1 MPRTDSPTPPSKKT
15 HLILSFSFLFIVLC
29 SALGLDYIHW
39 KRGNKSYLFYLLGTP
54 PIHETIESLDQLILN
69 SLSSLDIQADFSN
82 SKKDE
87 KGRIQIPISMAHSE
101 YIIAAFLL
109 EAELQKA
116 QILIKINQTTEN
128 NVDFFLWEL
137 QGGKEEQKA
146 SLLFMCPKEI
156 VASPEESD
164 RVQPK
169 NKVALIVDDMGYSL
183 KTLRDIEDLGLS
195 LTIAIL
201 PYSPWAKE
209 TAQIAHQNN
218 MEVILHLPLESL
230 YDFDSNSSTE
240 GLIHSRMQEKDVLE
254 TLEANLTQV
263 PFIRGVNNHMGS
275 KITAERDMMSLILAR
290 LKEDNLYFID
300 SVTSGSS
307 IAYKLAREMSIL
319 SAYRH
324 VFLDS
329 ETEEGYIRKQLIQL
343 LSLAQRQGMAV
354 GICHPYDS
362 TLKVLSDNL
371 ELFEEY
377 NCETVFA
384 SQIVK

>member
-1 MPRTDSPTPPSKKT
+1 MPRTDSPTPSSKKT

-39 KRGNKSYLFYLLGTP
+39 KKGNKSYFFYLLERP
-54 PIHETIESLDQLILN
+54 SIHETIESLDQLILN
-69 SLSSLDIQADFSN
+69 SLSTLGIQADLS
-82 SKKDE
+82 SRKKDE

-101 YIIAAFLL
+101 YRAAASFL

-116 QILIKINQTTEN
+116 QILSEIKPTTEN
-128 NVDFFLWEL
+128 NFDFFLWEL
-137 QGGKEEQKA
+137 QGRKEEQKA

-156 VASPEESD
+156 VESPKEPD
-164 RVQPK
+164 PVQPK

-183 KTLRDIEDLGLS
+183 KDLKDLGALGLN

-209 TAQIAHQNN
+209 TAHIAQQNN

-230 YDFDSNSSTE
+230 NDHDANSLTE
-240 GLIHSRMQEKDVLE
+240 GLIHSRMSEKDVLE
-254 TLEANLTQV
+254 ILEANLLQV

-275 KITAERDMMSLILAR
+275 KITADRDMMSLILAR

-307 IAYKLAREMSIL
+307 IAYTLAREMFIL

-324 VFLDS
+324 IFLDS
-329 ETEEGYIRKQLIQL
+329 ETEEGYIRNQLVQL

-371 ELFEEY
+371 DLFEKY
-377 NCETVFA
+377 NCEVVFA

>member
-1 MPRTDSPTPPSKKT
+1 MPRTDSPTPPSKKI
-15 HLILSFSFLFIVLC
+15 HLILSLSFLFIVLC

-39 KRGNKSYLFYLLGTP
+39 KRGNKSYLFCLLGTTP
-54 PIHETIESLDQLILN
+54 TQEQIVDLNRLILN
-69 SLSSLDIQADFSN
+69 SLTSLGIQADLSN

-87 KGRIQIPISMAHSE
+87 KGRIQISISMVHTE
-101 YIIAAFLL
+101 YKNAAFLL

-128 NVDFFLWEL
+128 NTTFFLWEL
-137 QGGKEEQKA
+137 EGEEEQKA
-146 SLLFMCPKEI
+146 SLLFMCPIEI
-156 VASPEESD
+156 VASPEESNII
-164 RVQPK
+164 QPK
-169 NKVALIVDDMGYSL
+169 NKVALIIDDMGYSL

-209 TAQIAHQNN
+209 TAQTAQQNN

-230 YDFDSNSSTE
+230 NDFDSNTSTE
-240 GLIHSRMQEKDVLE
+240 GLIHSRMSEKDVLE

-307 IAYKLAREMSIL
+307 IAFKLAREMSIS

-329 ETEEGYIRKQLIQL
+329 ETEEEYIRKQLIQL
-343 LSLAQRQGMAV
+343 LRLAQKRGMAV
-354 GICHPYDS
+354 GICHPYAS

>member
-15 HLILSFSFLFIVLC
+15 HLILSLSFLFIVLC
-29 SALGLDYIHW
+29 SAIGLDYIHW
-39 KRGNKSYLFYLLGTP
+39 KRGNKSYLFYLLKAP
-54 PIHETIESLDQLILN
+54 PIQEDIEAMDQLILN
-69 SLSSLDIQADFSN
+69 SLTSLGIQADLSN

-87 KGRIQIPISMAHSE
+87 RGRIQIPISIAHTE
-101 YIIAAFLL
+101 YKNVAFLL

-116 QILIKINQTTEN
+116 QILTKINQTTEN
-128 NVDFFLWEL
+128 NFDFFLWEL
-137 QGGKEEQKA
+137 QGGEEEQRA
-146 SLLFMCPKEI
+146 SLLFMCPIEN
-156 VASPEESD
+156 VASLEEPTPI
-164 RVQPK
+164 QPK
-169 NKVALIVDDMGYSL
+169 NKVALIIDDMGYSL
-183 KTLRDIEDLGLS
+183 KTLRDLEALGLS

-209 TAQIAHQNN
+209 TAQIAQQNN

-230 YDFDSNSSTE
+230 NDLNSNSLTE
-240 GLIHSRMQEKDVLE
+240 GLIHSQMSEKDVLE
-254 TLEANLTQV
+254 ILEANLTQV

-275 KITAERDMMSLILAR
+275 KITAEREMMSLILAR

-307 IAYKLAREMSIL
+307 IAFKLAREMSIS

-329 ETEEGYIRKQLIQL
+329 ETEEGYIREQLIQL
-343 LSLAQRQGMAV
+343 LLQAQRRGMAV
-354 GICHPYDS
+354 GICHPYAS

-371 ELFEEY
+371 DLFEEY

>member
-1 MPRTDSPTPPSKKT
+1 MPRTDSTTPPSKKT
-15 HLILSFSFLFIVLC
+15 YLILSISFLFIVLC

-39 KRGNKSYLFYLLGTP
+39 KRGNKSYLFNLLGTP
-54 PIHETIESLDQLILN
+54 PIHETIKSLDQLILN
-69 SLSSLDIQADFSN
+69 SLSSLDIQADLSN

-101 YIIAAFLL
+101 YRTAAFLL
-109 EAELQKA
+109 EAEFEKA

-128 NVDFFLWEL
+128 NFDFFLWEL
-137 QGGKEEQKA
+137 QRGKEEQKA
-146 SLLFMCPKEI
+146 SLLFMCPIEI
-156 VASPEESD
+156 AASPKEPD
-164 RVQPK
+164 LVQPK

-209 TAQIAHQNN
+209 TARVAQQNN
-218 MEVILHLPLESL
+218 LEVILHLPLESL
-230 YDFDSNSSTE
+230 YDFDSNSTTE
-240 GLIHSRMQEKDVLE
+240 GLIHSRMAKKDVLE
-254 TLEANLTQV
+254 TLEENLTQV
-263 PFIRGVNNHMGS
+263 PFIQGVNNHMGS
-275 KITAERDMMSLILAR
+275 KITADRDIMSLILTR

-329 ETEEGYIRKQLIQL
+329 ETEEEYIRKQLIQL

-377 NCETVFA
+377 NCEAVFA

>member
-1 MPRTDSPTPPSKKT
+1 MPRTDSPTLPSKKT
-15 HLILSFSFLFIVLC
+15 ILIPSLSFLFIVLC
-29 SALGLDYIHW
+29 SVIGLDYIQW
-39 KRGNKSYLFYLLGTP
+39 KKGNKSYLFYLFETP
-54 PIHETIESLDQLILN
+54 PIQKDFEALDQLILN
-69 SLSSLDIQADFSN
+69 SLTSLGIQVDLSN

-87 KGRIQIPISMAHSE
+87 WGRIQIPISMTHTE
-101 YIIAAFLL
+101 YKNVAFLL
-109 EAELQKA
+109 EAELQKV
-116 QILIKINQTTEN
+116 QILIKINQTIEN
-128 NVDFFLWEL
+128 NKKNFLWEL
-137 QGGKEEQKA
+137 QGGEEEQRA
-146 SLLFMCPKEI
+146 SLLFMCPIEI
-156 VASPEESD
+156 VADLEESN

-183 KTLRDIEDLGLS
+183 KTLRDLEALGLS

-209 TAQIAHQNN
+209 TAQMAQQYN

-230 YDFDSNSSTE
+230 NDINSNAATE
-240 GLIHSRMQEKDVLE
+240 GLIHSRMSEKDVLE
-254 TLEANLTQV
+254 ILEANLNQV

-275 KITAERDMMSLILAR
+275 KITAEREMMSLILAR

-307 IAYKLAREMSIL
+307 IAFKLAREMSIL

-343 LSLAQRQGMAV
+343 LRQAQRRGMAV

-362 TLKVLSDNL
+362 TLKVLSDNMELL
-371 ELFEEY
+371 EKY

>member
-15 HLILSFSFLFIVLC
+15 RLILSFIFLFIVLC
-29 SALGLDYIHW
+29 SAIGLDYIHW
-39 KRGNKSYLFYLLGTP
+39 KGGNKSYLFYLLETP
-54 PIHETIESLDQLILN
+54 PIQEDIEALDQLILN
-69 SLSSLDIQADFSN
+69 SLTSLGIQADLTH

-87 KGRIQIPISMAHSE
+87 RGRIQIPISMAHTE
-101 YIIAAFLL
+101 Y
-109 EAELQKA
+109 K
-116 QILIKINQTTEN
+116 
-128 NVDFFLWEL
+128 NV
-137 QGGKEEQKA
+137 A
-146 SLLFMCPKEI
+146 SL
-156 VASPEESD
+156 EEPNPI
-164 RVQPK
+164 QPK
-169 NKVALIVDDMGYSL
+169 NKVALIIDDMGYSL
-183 KTLRDIEDLGLS
+183 KTLRDLEALGLS

-209 TAQIAHQNN
+209 TAQVAQQNN

-230 YDFDSNSSTE
+230 NDFESNSLTE
-240 GLIHSRMQEKDVLE
+240 GLIHSRMSEKDVLE
-254 TLEANLTQV
+254 ILEANLTQV

-275 KITAERDMMSLILAR
+275 KITAEREIMSLILAR

-307 IAYKLAREMSIL
+307 IAFKLAREMSVS

-343 LSLAQRQGMAV
+343 LRQAQRRGMAV
-354 GICHPYDS
+354 GICHPYAS
-362 TLKVLSDNL
+362 TLKVLSENL
-371 ELFEEY
+371 DLFEQY

>member
-1 MPRTDSPTPPSKKT
+1 MPRPDSPTPPSKKT

-29 SALGLDYIHW
+29 SAIGLDFIQW
-39 KRGNKSYLFYLLGTP
+39 KRGNKSYLFYRLKTA
-54 PIHETIESLDQLILN
+54 PIQKDFEAMHQLILN
-69 SLSSLDIQADFSN
+69 CLTSLGIQADLSH

-87 KGRIQIPISMAHSE
+87 WGRIQIPISMTYTE
-101 YIIAAFLL
+101 YKNVAVPL

-116 QILIKINQTTEN
+116 QILIKINQTIEN
-128 NVDFFLWEL
+128 KTNFFHWEL
-137 QGGKEEQKA
+137 EGEEEQKS
-146 SLLFMCPKEI
+146 SLLFMCPIEM
-156 VASPEESD
+156 VTSPEEPN

-169 NKVALIVDDMGYSL
+169 YKVALIIDDMGYSL
-183 KTLRDIEDLGLS
+183 KSLRELEVLGLS

-201 PYSPWAKE
+201 PYSPWAEE
-209 TAQIAHQNN
+209 TAQMAQQNN
-218 MEVILHLPLESL
+218 IEVILHLPLESL
-230 YDFDSNSSTE
+230 NDINLNAATK
-240 GLIHSRMQEKDVLE
+240 GLIHSQMSEKDVLE
-254 TLEANLTQV
+254 ILESNLTQV

-275 KITAERDMMSLILAR
+275 KITAEREMMSLILGR

-307 IAYKLAREMSIL
+307 IAFKLAREMSIL

-329 ETEEGYIRKQLIQL
+329 EKEEGYIRKQLIQL
-343 LSLAQRQGMAV
+343 LIQAQKRGVAV
-354 GICHPYDS
+354 GICHPYAS
-362 TLKVLSDNL
+362 TLKVLSENL
-371 ELFEEY
+371 ELFEQY